1 MSGSFLLAY
10 QIVAGCCDASTGALL
25 LVAPALTL
33 RLMLL
38 RAPDDALVYISF
50 IGAFVLATGLAYLYG
65 AYLVLRG
72 RYASKLQ
79 VLWLLTAL
87 TRASVAIFVIGQ
99 VLSGALPMGWTS
111 VAAADGACVLI
122 QATGLRRG
130 WLGNVRR

>member
-10 QIVAGCCDASTGALL
+10 QIVAGFCDASTGALL
-25 LVAPALTL
+25 LMAPAPTL
-33 RLMLL
+33 RLMML

-72 RYASKLQ
+72 RYANKMQ

-130 WLGNVRR
+130 WLANGQR